1 MWIAVSPVSIDTDYK
16 VEKNSEEKVIVTLR
30 EQFNFASNKGA
41 KVRISKWTGK
51 DCLSS
56 LVVKPQV
63 IVLED
68 ENQMELTVEN
78 PYYDRGIKLLKHDK
92 IGCLSILSSPVPR
105 TMRSVTPDRFQ
116 TVDERWVKVTH
127 AVLHRKGQ
135 LDRIRIH
142 PGKIMKII
150 ATLKGAVKKYVG
162 MEVLVTEIDNKKCSI
177 DPQVCR
183 IMENDTIGF
192 TVQNRTRDV
201 MEIEKDGQNVAYISV
216 WAKQDIEEKK

>member
-127 AVLHRKGQ
+127 AVLHRKGTTPPYYY
-135 LDRIRIH
+135 LDVTITI
-142 PGKIMKII
+142 
-150 ATLKGAVKKYVG
+150 KYYHYH
-162 MEVLVTEIDNKKCSI
+162 
-177 DPQVCR
+177 
-183 IMENDTIGF
+183 TILPPYG
-192 TVQNRTRDV
+192 
-201 MEIEKDGQNVAYISV
+201 
-216 WAKQDIEEKK
+216 